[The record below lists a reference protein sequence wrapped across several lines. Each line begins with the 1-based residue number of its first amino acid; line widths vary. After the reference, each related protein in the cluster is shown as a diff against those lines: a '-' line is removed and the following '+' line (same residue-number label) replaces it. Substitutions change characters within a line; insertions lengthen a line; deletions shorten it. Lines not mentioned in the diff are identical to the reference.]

1 LNLIVAHQYISQI
14 TKQQGGGK
22 GKHEDTEIRDAVF
35 GNVGSMLCF
44 KIGAQDAETMEKE
57 FSPVFSQQD
66 LINIANYKAC
76 IKLNINNAT
85 SRGFTLETI
94 YDQGGR
100 DEEAAEAIR
109 QLSRLKY
116 GRDREFV
123 ETEIFKRITT

>member
-1 LNLIVAHQYISQI
+1 MIIAHQYISQI
-14 TKQQGGGK
+14 TKQKGGGK
-22 GKHEDTEIRDAVF
+22 GKHENTEIRDAVF
-35 GNVGSMLCF
+35 GNVGSMVCF
-44 KIGAQDAETMEKE
+44 KIGAQDAETMAKE
-57 FSPVFSQQD
+57 FAPVFSEQD
-66 LINIANYKAC
+66 LINIANFKAY

-123 ETEIFKRITT
+123 ESEIFKRVAS